1 MDKVLK
7 IYKLVNGEVQPFPS
21 SDKQAE
27 IYSFQYD
34 GKRMGIAPTITA
46 TIMYPICLDNLW
58 DNNVLVEFKD
68 ERYFIDL
75 IPSSSYSNTDTRY
88 KHDVTFVSERR
99 ILENV
104 YFKDTDNFSYE
115 FRFFGDIKA
124 VKDRINA
131 FFETSEM
138 GYTCVVDDG
147 IETEEFDLEINN
159 MYVNDALQ
167 YFFEIFDVPYYFIGK
182 TLHFGY
188 TENEISEVFEY
199 GSDKSLLSINK
210 DNTNDK
216 VYTRITGVG
225 SSENIPYY
233 YPNFNESGRH
243 VVQFEPQAVHHYL
256 KDINYL
262 KLDSHTNLRE
272 GGTLIYKKATID
284 KIGDSDLDNIVITNN
299 SIAGS
304 QPQNTFYLE
313 WLENI
318 PVTSSAHAFYVLK
331 NIDLSIKLYTSI
343 NTDVSLS
350 NILIA
355 RRHDS
360 TEDNEYVLDVID
372 VTGWKKNATG
382 LLRPVVLDYTI
393 EDNKIKLSVLD
404 NYSYITINL
413 KKEVRI
419 NVTSG
424 WEGNTYFC
432 YDTRYE
438 TEERGVVVE
447 SIDGTINEYSYF
459 DFNKKIDYP
468 DGIYTYRGT
477 FNYKVIREMAGYSDA
492 SLDSTFKQVF
502 LDGNGDDIGYW
513 NVFKPTSVVVKN
525 GTGETVYHYLD
536 KDSDYIYFRN
546 TLPNRD
552 LFTIE
557 MQVDLDIDT
566 PLDDNGNAIQ
576 ALGVELEYKPSFNR
590 IEKDYEW
597 FKADD
602 NSEIE
607 YKVSGVKFTNTD
619 LVPDES
625 KIIFGKTTGWI
636 NPKPY
641 LMPSVYRGT
650 FGNNCW
656 YNAQNDTYKDENGN
670 YITFKNEYNP
680 LNPKEYVAEPKEHI
694 KPTIVGITNST
705 GQRIDM
711 FTEVAFDTN
720 DNNTEW
726 ETDGDGESQELKHSF
741 FFVKLRKFDGVNGF
755 NLFEQ
760 ALETG
765 EMTISMTS
773 GHCGGCNFTIMV
785 NDDGENTV
793 QVDENG
799 NLVRDD
805 DGNVKF
811 GSPQDVQ
818 QDTSTNEVWICLRKE
833 EDSYGIIMPDSVNG
847 LVPMA
852 AQDMFVITNILLP
865 DKYITDAEQKLERE
879 LIKELFS
886 NNEDKFNFGIDF
898 SRIYFEENNEI
909 ASLLNENSKLT
920 IRYNGIEHPL
930 YVSSYSYK
938 MESSKPLPHITVE
951 VSENLTM
958 KKNAIQISENRII
971 REVKSIIV
979 NQEPQQT
986 NIKGG
991 GGGTG
996 NVVDVNIVQTTGSST
1011 TDVMSQKAVTNAL
1024 QGISN
1029 NNIEIVQYLGDS
1041 ATKVMSQKAT
1051 TNEFNNI
1058 RTVIPNVVQ
1067 STGQSTTSVMSQK
1080 AVSDAISKTERVL
1093 PFDGFVDGVEI
1104 QSQIN
1109 PYPDGKIYF
1118 DKATNR
1124 FAYYREQDGIYT
1136 SLWNGYEKYATIVQ
1150 GEGVVP
1156 NRNVLFLYDNGI
1168 YLYDGTTL
1176 VNILEEEKEI
1186 PLFYGI
1192 IDRATVLNN
1201 TGFNR
1206 HGNVYYIKNPII
1218 DGDTME
1224 NGIFAY
1230 KIRDA
1235 YYRSWNKVQDYMVA
1249 DLSEPIKDKLFGYD
1263 KQQYIYNEDLTLL
1276 SDIGRTI
1283 WKIF

>member
-21 SDKQAE
+21 SDNQAE

-58 DNNVLVEFKD
+58 DNNIFVEFKD

-115 FRFFGDIKA
+115 FHFFGDIKA
-124 VKDRINA
+124 VKDRLNA
-131 FFETSEM
+131 FFEASEM

-147 IETEEFDLEINN
+147 IVTEELDIDIKN
-159 MYVNDALQ
+159 MYVNDALH

-233 YPNFNESGRH
+233 YPNFNESGNH
-243 VVQFEPQAVHHYL
+243 NITFNPISMSDNFKYVNFL
-256 KDINYL
+256 N
-262 KLDSHTNLRE
+262 LDKYINLRE
-272 GGTLIYKKATID
+272 GGTLKFQKACKNPLSDELDEIFINESMSENVTLTYFSNSIYQSDDGYFYVNGNISFSIKIIPKHAETITLSNIIDLAFNSPSDSFYKKDYFTQDDVTISGKYWMENVGFFPVLVTED
-284 KIGDSDLDNIVITNN
+284 IPYTGGSIIINTEKEDYPYHYTEINITINKDYNYRTDYWQGSYEVTCKYDSDYASDIHNAELSITNQ
-299 SIAGS
+299 S
-304 QPQNTFYLE
+304 QSVYVHEYSKDLE
-313 WLENI
+313 
-318 PVTSSAHAFYVLK
+318 
-331 NIDLSIKLYTSI
+331 IKLEGLHTLDFNINGTYYITRALAGYSNGSI
-343 NTDVSLS
+343 NTQIIAKLDQMDEWATIHPVSINVYNS
-350 NILIA
+350 NGDTIEYTL
-355 RRHDS
+355 
-360 TEDNEYVLDVID
+360 EDNQITFRNNKNKKDVFYISMNYN
-372 VTGWKKNATG
+372 T
-382 LLRPVVLDYTI
+382 TI
-393 EDNKIKLSVLD
+393 ESGVHSNTLEVVAQPQFHRSQYDYDLFINNSVKIPYKKSGIIFKDNDLI
-404 NYSYITINL
+404 
-413 KKEVRI
+413 
-419 NVTSG
+419 
-424 WEGNTYFC
+424 
-432 YDTRYE
+432 
-438 TEERGVVVE
+438 
-447 SIDGTINEYSYF
+447 
-459 DFNKKIDYP
+459 P
-468 DGIYTYRGT
+468 DGGMI
-477 FNYKVIREMAGYSDA
+477 
-492 SLDSTFKQVF
+492 VF
-502 LDGNGDDIGYW
+502 SKTIGW
-513 NVFKPTSVVVKN
+513 LEPKPT
-525 GTGETVYHYLD
+525 LMP
-536 KDSDYIYFRN
+536 YIYRN
-546 TLPNRD
+546 T
-552 LFTIE
+552 
-557 MQVDLDIDT
+557 
-566 PLDDNGNAIQ
+566 A
-576 ALGVELEYKPSFNR
+576 
-590 IEKDYEW
+590 
-597 FKADD
+597 
-602 NSEIE
+602 
-607 YKVSGVKFTNTD
+607 
-619 LVPDES
+619 
-625 KIIFGKTTGWI
+625 GKE
-636 NPKPY
+636 
-641 LMPSVYRGT
+641 
-650 FGNNCW
+650 FW
-656 YNAQNDTYKDENGN
+656 YNAENEKYKDENGN
-670 YITFKNEYNP
+670 YITFKNEHNP
-680 LNPKEYVAEPKEHI
+680 LNPKEYVAEPKEYI
-694 KPTIVGITNST
+694 KPTIVGVTNST

-720 DNNTEW
+720 DNNTDWIPNE
-726 ETDGDGESQELKHSF
+726 DGERQELSHSF
-741 FFVKLRKFDGVNGF
+741 FFVKLRKFDGDNGF
-755 NLFEQ
+755 NLFYQ

-852 AQDMFVITNILLP
+852 EQDTFVITNILLP
-865 DKYITDAEQKLERE
+865 NKYITDAEQKLERE

-920 IRYNGIEHPL
+920 IRYNGIEYPL
-930 YVSSYSYK
+930 YVTSYSYK
-938 MESSKPLPHITVE
+938 MDSSKPLPNITVE

-958 KKNAIQISENRII
+958 RKNAIQISENRII

-996 NVVDVNIVQTTGSST
+996 NVGNVNIVQTTGSST

-1024 QGISN
+1024 QEISN
-1029 NNIEIVQYLGDS
+1029 NNVEIVQYLGDS
-1041 ATKVMSQKAT
+1041 TTKVMSQKAT
-1051 TNEFNNI
+1051 TDEFNNI

-1067 STGQSTTSVMSQK
+1067 STGQSTTFVMSQK
-1080 AVSDAISKTERVL
+1080 AVTDAISNTERVL

-1136 SLWNGYEKYATIVQ
+1136 SLWNGYEKYATIIAGQ
-1150 GEGVVP
+1150 GVIP
-1156 NRNVLFLYDNGI
+1156 NSNRIFIYDNS
-1168 YLYDGTTL
+1168 LYIWNNNMFTIPL
-1176 VNILEEEKEI
+1176 KEI
-1186 PLFYGI
+1186 
-1192 IDRATVLNN
+1192 
-1201 TGFNR
+1201 
-1206 HGNVYYIKNPII
+1206 
-1218 DGDTME
+1218 
-1224 NGIFAY
+1224 
-1230 KIRDA
+1230 
-1235 YYRSWNKVQDYMVA
+1235 
-1249 DLSEPIKDKLFGYD
+1249 
-1263 KQQYIYNEDLTLL
+1263 
-1276 SDIGRTI
+1276 
-1283 WKIF
+1283 